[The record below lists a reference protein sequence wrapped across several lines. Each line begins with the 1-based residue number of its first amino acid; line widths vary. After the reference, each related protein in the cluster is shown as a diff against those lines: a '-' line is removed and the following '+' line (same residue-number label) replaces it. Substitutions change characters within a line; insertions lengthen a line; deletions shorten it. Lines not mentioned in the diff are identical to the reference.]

1 MATKVYTE
9 EVVSLQ
15 DDTEVT
21 LRPSPI
27 GRLRRI
33 MAEWKKFEN
42 LKDDDDTFQI
52 FVNCCGIALEKE
64 LAGKFDR
71 TEADPKITEEKNEV
85 LAKPYKDY
93 LEETLDMDTIYKIM
107 EVCAGM
113 KLNDPNLQAAAAR
126 IMEDGTN

>member
-9 EVVSLQ
+9 EEISLQ

-33 MAEWKKFEN
+33 MAEWKKMGEVQ
-42 LKDDDDTFQI
+42 DDDETFNI
-52 FVNCCGIALEKE
+52 WVNCCGIALEKE
-64 LAGKFDR
+64 LGDKFENQ
-71 TEADPKITEEKNEV
+71 TAADPQKKEDKGEV
-85 LAKPYKDY
+85 LSKPYRDY
-93 LEETLDMDTIYKIM
+93 LAETLDMETIYKVM

-113 KLNDPNLQAAAAR
+113 KLNDPNLLAAVANQGA
-126 IMEDGTN
+126 GTN